1 MTPDSISTSLSETP
15 GKRLLKR
22 HAFVV
27 AAWVAS
33 MFLGCVFI
41 GVWNYQTL
49 HSGFTEESR
58 ALHRTLSQRADQHDA
73 HLTALSAIAQAP
85 LDTGHALFRDV
96 AGTISRFYPRID
108 DIALVPLDGSL
119 PATSIRPENSIP
131 TDHVRST
138 AQQLGT
144 TVAIESNPM
153 QPGHYIMVKRSPNNA
168 NALYGVVLNIDA
180 RRLADDVGAFWQVP
194 TAHLQLSLPDG
205 TALMPAG
212 TTSPGFAFSQTLGS
226 ASQPLRLDTH
236 KAVNLTDLFPAT
248 ALAVLLGATG
258 TVSMIIGLM
267 LRQRQRIRSAMEGA
281 RISSVESRLAHAS
294 RVNALGEMAAGMAH
308 ELTQPL
314 TAILSQAQAGRRLLV
329 RGNHAGVAEVLDETV
344 SQAQRASAI
353 LQRLRNW
360 SRPQGSAP
368 VAFDLRDALATVRAL
383 MTREAESRRILL
395 GFHMPDT
402 PVMICADPVEMEQV
416 VFNLIRNAFEA
427 LSETRQPRPAVN
439 VSLRLNEG
447 KACLDIVDNGAG
459 VAESVRARLF
469 TPFTTT
475 RVHGT
480 GLGLTLSQRLV
491 ERAGG
496 QLQLLDGTDLTTF
509 RVTFPC
515 HFADVEKA

>member
-1 MTPDSISTSLSETP
+1 M
-15 GKRLLKR
+15 RR
-22 HAFVV
+22 HAHAV
-27 AAWVAS
+27 AVWVAS
-33 MFLGCVFI
+33 VFLGCAVI

-49 HSGFTEESR
+49 RSGFTEESR

-73 HLTALSAIAQAP
+73 HLTALSAIALAP
-85 LDTGHALFRDV
+85 LDTGHALFSDV
-96 AGTISRFYPRID
+96 GSTISRFYPRID
-108 DIALVPLDGSL
+108 DIALVPFDDAL
-119 PATSIRPENSIP
+119 PATGIASTSNIP
-131 TDHVRST
+131 ADHARAV

-144 TVAIESNPM
+144 AVAIEPNPL
-153 QPGHYIMVKRSPNNA
+153 QPGHYIMIKRSPNNA
-168 NALYGVVLNIDA
+168 NARYGVVLSIDA
-180 RRLADDVGAFWQVP
+180 RRLAEDAGSFWQSP
-194 TAHLQLSLPDG
+194 TTHLQLSLPDG
-205 TALMPAG
+205 TALMPANPLQG
-212 TTSPGFAFSQTLGS
+212 KVIPPGFSF
-226 ASQPLRLDTH
+226 SQPLGSVSQPLLLDTY
-236 KAVNLTDLFPAT
+236 KALKLADLFPVASLLLLLS
-248 ALAVLLGATG
+248 AAGVLS
-258 TVSMIIGLM
+258 VIIGLM

-314 TAILSQAQAGRRLLV
+314 TAILSQTQAGRRLLA

-416 VFNLIRNAFEA
+416 VFNVIRNAFEA